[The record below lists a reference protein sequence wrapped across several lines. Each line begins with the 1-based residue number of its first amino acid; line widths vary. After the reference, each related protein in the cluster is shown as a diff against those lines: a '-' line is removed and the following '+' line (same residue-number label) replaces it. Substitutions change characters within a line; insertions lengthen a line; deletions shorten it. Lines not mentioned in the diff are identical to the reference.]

1 MMKFLSSKNRSLFNL
16 GGMLLLFAIMVSCK
30 KEKEAITL
38 PISGPDQVF
47 YALSPD
53 NGIYRFNALDVKSI
67 PTKTVITGLDKDEKI
82 LSIDFRPATGEL
94 YGVTNASKIYVIDAS
109 GSARAISPN
118 PFNPGI
124 DQDATASLD
133 FDPTTDKI
141 RIVTS
146 SRQNLR
152 INPETGALISADVA
166 IVGDV
171 SISGIA
177 YNNNTAGSK
186 TTILYDIDIKNQRLY
201 KQDPINDGR
210 LVAIG
215 TLDKNLGTKVSF
227 DISADNANA
236 LAIGKVG
243 DSTKLFQI
251 DLATGKV
258 TLSGNFPISASFIG
272 MAMPPN
278 KVAYA
283 VDNSNNFLIFNPDNG
298 NATTAINPISI
309 PIVGLQAGETVVG
322 MDMRPLNGRM
332 YALGS
337 SSRLYTVDLATATF
351 TQVGS
356 GVFATLLNGT
366 SFGFDFDPV
375 TDRIRVVSN
384 TGQNLRIN
392 PSDIT
397 VVVDPNLSPTGV
409 NVAAAAFNNNFKGAN
424 TTTLYVIDH
433 ATDRLYTQEP
443 NTGVLTA
450 VGELKVDATGANGF
464 DIIST
469 SSTNIGYALLRVGT
483 ATQLYNINLNNGEAT
498 LAAQFGKDVTA
509 FTLGLRFYTKN

>member
-1 MMKFLSSKNRSLFNL
+1 MMKFLSSKNRFLFNL
-16 GGMLLLFAIMVSCK
+16 GSLFLLLALTTSCK
-30 KEKEAITL
+30 KEKEAVTL
-38 PISGPDQVF
+38 PVSGPDQVF

-53 NGIYRFNALDVKSI
+53 NGIYRFNAQDVKSI
-67 PTKTVITGLDKDEKI
+67 PTKTSIIGLDKDEKI

-94 YGVTNASKIYVIDAS
+94 YGVSNASKIYVIDAS
-109 GSARAISPN
+109 GSARAISSN

-124 DQDATASLD
+124 AQDATASLD

-146 SRQNLR
+146 SKQNLR
-152 INPETGALISADVA
+152 INPETGVLISADVA

-171 SISGIA
+171 SLSGIA

-186 TTILYDIDIKNQRLY
+186 TTTLYDIDIKSQRLY
-201 KQDPINDGR
+201 KQDPVNDGR
-210 LVAIG
+210 LVLIG
-215 TLDKNLGTKVSF
+215 TFDKNIGTNVSF

-243 DSTKLFQI
+243 DSTKLFLI
-251 DLATGKV
+251 NLTTGKAK
-258 TLSGNFPISASFIG
+258 LAGNFPISASFIG
-272 MAMPPN
+272 MAMPTN

-298 NATTAINPISI
+298 NATTAIEPISI
-309 PIVGLQAGETVVG
+309 PIVGLQTGETIVG
-322 MDMRPLNGRM
+322 MDMRPLNGRL

-337 SSRLYTVDLATATF
+337 SSRLYTVDLATAAF

-356 GVFATLLNGT
+356 GPFSTLLNGT

-375 TDRIRVVSN
+375 ADRIRVVSN

-392 PSDIT
+392 PTDVAIT
-397 VVVDPNLSPTGV
+397 VDPSLNPVGV
-409 NVAAAAFNNNFKGAN
+409 TISAAAFNNNFKGAN

-443 NTGVLTA
+443 NSGVLTP
-450 VGELKVDATGANGF
+450 VGELKVDATAANGF

-498 LAAQFGKDVTA
+498 LAAQFSKDVTA